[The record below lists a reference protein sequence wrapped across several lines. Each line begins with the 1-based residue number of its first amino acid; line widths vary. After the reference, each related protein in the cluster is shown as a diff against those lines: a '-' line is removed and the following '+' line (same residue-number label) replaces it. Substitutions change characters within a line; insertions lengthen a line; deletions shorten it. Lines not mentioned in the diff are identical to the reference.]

1 MSNEC
6 PFVCIKENSEIYKSF
21 SVPIKTEVINPD
33 KDGKESVETVS
44 YKM

>member
-1 MSNEC
+1 MANEC

-21 SVPIKTEVINPD
+21 SVPIKPD
-33 KDGKESVETVS
+33 KDGKKSVETVS